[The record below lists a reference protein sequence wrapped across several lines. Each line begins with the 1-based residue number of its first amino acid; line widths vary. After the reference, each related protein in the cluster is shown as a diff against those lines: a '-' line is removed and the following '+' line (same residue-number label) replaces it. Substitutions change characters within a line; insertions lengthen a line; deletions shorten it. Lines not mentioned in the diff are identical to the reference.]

1 MARSNRDPAVV
12 ARQLRI
18 DSVRATNAAKAG
30 HPTSAASA
38 ADLIAVLAAA
48 HFRADLDDPANPSND
63 RFVLS
68 KGHASVL
75 LYAWLKTMGAI
86 SDEELLGY
94 AQLDSRLEGHP
105 RPVLPWVDVATGS
118 LGQGVAAAVG
128 LALSLQKLEHSP
140 ARVYVLC
147 GDSEMAEGSVW
158 EAFEH
163 AAHYGLNNLVVLV
176 DVNGLGQR
184 GPTMIGQQTG
194 PYAERARAFGLQAL
208 EIDGHDLAQ
217 IDAAL
222 RTAAASTERPTVIVA
237 RTEKGR
243 GLGAVEGAEGWHGRP
258 LADAD
263 SALAGLG
270 VHPAAAVAPLRPE
283 PMPARVMPQ
292 RSKPVLPSY
301 ELGELIP
308 TRLAYGEALVALGR
322 ARGDVVVLDA
332 ETSNS
337 TYAELFR
344 DAYPDRYF
352 EMFISEQQMIA
363 AATGLAARGWMPFA
377 STFAAFT
384 TRAFEFVRMSAIGG
398 AAIRLCGSH
407 AGLTPGESGPSG
419 MALEDIAC
427 FRAIAGSV
435 VLQACDGNQAAQLV
449 QTMAEAEGFAYLRT
463 HRSGSPVIYEAGQTF
478 PIGGSRVLRRSADD
492 VLTLVASG
500 VTVHPALG
508 AAALLQEQ
516 GIAARVIDCYSIKPI
531 DAVTLLAAATDT
543 DLIVTAEDHYLEG
556 GLGSAVAEVLAE
568 AGSGTRLH
576 RLAITRIPGSAPVAT
591 LMSAHGLDADG
602 IASTAQAAMREPASA

>member
-1 MARSNRDPAVV
+1 MSRSNRDPAVL

-18 DSVRATNAAKAG
+18 DSVRATNAASAG

-38 ADLIAVLAAA
+38 ADLIAVLAGA
-48 HFRADLDDPANPSND
+48 HFRADLDDPANPGND

-75 LYAWLKTMGAI
+75 LYSWLKIMGAI
-86 SDEELLGY
+86 NDEELLGY

-118 LGQGVAAAVG
+118 LGQGIATAVG

-140 ARVYVLC
+140 ARVFVLC

-163 AAHYGLNNLVVLV
+163 AAYFGLNNLIVLI

-184 GPTMIGQQTG
+184 GPTMVGQHTG
-194 PYAERARAFGLQAL
+194 PYAERARAFGWQAL

-217 IDAAL
+217 IDAAF
-222 RTAAASTERPTVIVA
+222 RAAAASTDRPTVLVA

-270 VHPAAAVAPLRPE
+270 VHPATAVAPLSP
-283 PMPARVMPQ
+283 PALTRD
-292 RSKPVLPSY
+292 KPRRGKLALPSY

-322 ARGDVVVLDA
+322 AREDVVVLDA

-344 DAYPDRYF
+344 DAFPDRYF

-435 VLQACDGNQAAQLV
+435 VLQPCDGNQAAQLV
-449 QTMAEAEGFAYLRT
+449 QTMADADGFAYLRT
-463 HRSGSPVIYEAGQTF
+463 HRSGSPVIYPAGESF
-478 PIGGSRVLRRSADD
+478 PIGGSRVLRSSAAD
-492 VLTLVASG
+492 VVTIVASG
-500 VTVHPALG
+500 VTVHPALQ
-508 AAALLQEQ
+508 AAALLDGK
-516 GIAARVIDCYSIKPI
+516 GIAARVIDCYSVKPI
-531 DAVTLLAAATDT
+531 DADSLLTAAADT
-543 DLIVTAEDHYLEG
+543 DLLVTAEDHYIEG

-568 AGSGTRLH
+568 AGSGTPLR
-576 RLAITRIPGSAPVAT
+576 RLAVGRVPGSAPVGT
-591 LMSAHGLDADG
+591 LMAAHGLDADG
-602 IASTAQAAMREPASA
+602 IVATTQAAMSAQART

>member
-1 MARSNRDPAVV
+1 HRDPAVL

-18 DSVRATNAAKAG
+18 DSVRATHAAKAG

-48 HFRADLDDPANPSND
+48 HFRADLDEPADSAND

-75 LYAWLKTMGAI
+75 LYSWLKSAGAI
-86 SDEELLGY
+86 TDEELLGY

-118 LGQGVAAAVG
+118 LGQGIAAAVG

-163 AAHYGLNNLVVLV
+163 AAHFGLNNLVVLV

-184 GPTMIGQQTG
+184 GPTMVGQQTG
-194 PYAERARAFGLQAL
+194 PYAERARAFGWQAL
-208 EIDGHDLAQ
+208 EIDGHDHAQ
-217 IDAAL
+217 IDAAY
-222 RTAAASTERPTVIVA
+222 RAAAASVERPTVIVA
-237 RTEKGR
+237 KTEKGR

-258 LADAD
+258 LADAE
-263 SALAGLG
+263 SALEGLG
-270 VHPAAAVAPLRPE
+270 VHPAAVFAPLPA
-283 PMPARVMPQ
+283 PAMTARVTPQ
-292 RSKPVLPSY
+292 RSAATLPSY

-308 TRLAYGEALVALGR
+308 TRLAYGEALVALGG

-352 EMFISEQQMIA
+352 EMYIAEQQMVA
-363 AATGLAARGWMPFA
+363 AAAGLAARGWMPFA

-384 TRAFEFVRMSAIGG
+384 TRAFELVRMSAIGG

-419 MALEDIAC
+419 MALEDLAC

-435 VLQACDGNQAAQLV
+435 VLQPCDGNQAAQLV
-449 QTMAEAEGFAYLRT
+449 QTMADAHGFAYLRT
-463 HRSGSPVIYEAGQTF
+463 HRSGAPVIYPAGETF
-478 PIGGSRVLRRSADD
+478 PIGGSRVLRSSPDD
-492 VLTLVASG
+492 TVTIVASG
-500 VTVHPALG
+500 TTVHPAL
-508 AAALLQEQ
+508 AAVPLLRDQ
-516 GIAARVIDCYSIKPI
+516 GVAARVVDCYSIKPI
-531 DAVTLLAAATDT
+531 DADTILAAAADSE
-543 DLIVTAEDHYLEG
+543 LIVTAEDHYPEG

-568 AGSGTRLH
+568 AGAGTPLR

-602 IASTAQAAMREPASA
+602 IARTVLAARRELVG

>member
-1 MARSNRDPAVV
+1 MSISHREPAVL

-18 DSVRATNAAKAG
+18 DSVRATNAASAG

-38 ADLIAVLAAA
+38 ADLIAVLAAS
-48 HFRADLDDPANPSND
+48 HFRADLEDPANPGND

-86 SDEELLGY
+86 TDEELLGY

-128 LALSLQKLEHSP
+128 LALSIKTLERSP

-147 GDSEMAEGSVW
+147 GDSEMAEGSAW

-163 AAHYGLNNLVVLV
+163 GAYYGLNNLIVMI

-184 GPTMIGQQTG
+184 GPTMVGQQTD
-194 PYAERARAFGLQAL
+194 PYAERARAFGWQAL
-208 EIDGHDLAQ
+208 EVDGHNVEQ

-222 RTAAASTERPTVIVA
+222 RAAAASDRPTAIVA

-270 VHPAAAVAPLRPE
+270 VHPAAAVAPLPPPSVAERVTRKRRQ
-283 PMPARVMPQ
+283 PA
-292 RSKPVLPSY
+292 LPSY

-308 TRLAYGEALVALGR
+308 TRLAYGEALVALGH
-322 ARGDVVVLDA
+322 ARDDIVVLDA

-435 VLQACDGNQAAQLV
+435 VLQPCDGNQTAQLV
-449 QTMAEAEGFAYLRT
+449 QTMAAAQGFAYLRT
-463 HRSGSPVIYEAGQTF
+463 HRSGSPVIYPSGESF
-478 PIGGSRVLRRSADD
+478 PIGGSRTLRASAADA
-492 VLTLVASG
+492 VTIIASG

-508 AAALLQEQ
+508 AASALQEQ
-516 GIAARVIDCYSIKPI
+516 GVAARVIDCYSIKPI
-531 DAVTLLAAATDT
+531 DAETLQAAAADT
-543 DLIVTAEDHYLEG
+543 SLLVTAEDHYVEG

-568 AGSGTRLH
+568 AGAGIPLH
-576 RLAITRIPGSAPVAT
+576 RLAVSRVPGSAPVNR

-602 IASTAQAAMREPASA
+602 IAKTTLAAMHEHAST

>member
-1 MARSNRDPAVV
+1 MSRSNRDPAVL

-18 DSVRATNAAKAG
+18 DSVRATNAASAG

-38 ADLIAVLAAA
+38 ADLIAVLAGA
-48 HFRADLDDPANPSND
+48 HFRADLDDPANPGND

-75 LYAWLKTMGAI
+75 LYSWLKTMGAI

-118 LGQGVAAAVG
+118 LGQGIATAVG

-140 ARVYVLC
+140 ARVFVLC

-163 AAHYGLNNLVVLV
+163 AAYFGLNNLIVLV

-184 GPTMIGQQTG
+184 GPTMVGQQTG
-194 PYAERARAFGLQAL
+194 PYAERARAFGWQAL
-208 EIDGHDLAQ
+208 EIDGHDLEQ
-217 IDAAL
+217 IDAAF
-222 RTAAASTERPTVIVA
+222 RAAAASTERPTVIVA

-270 VHPAAAVAPLRPE
+270 VHPATAVVPLP
-283 PMPARVMPQ
+283 PPAITRD
-292 RSKPVLPSY
+292 KPRRGKISLPSY

-322 ARGDVVVLDA
+322 AREDVVVLDA

-344 DAYPDRYF
+344 DAIPERYF

-435 VLQACDGNQAAQLV
+435 VLQPCDGNQAAQLV
-449 QTMAEAEGFAYLRT
+449 QTMADADGFAYLRT
-463 HRSGSPVIYEAGQTF
+463 HRSGSPVIYPAGESF
-478 PIGGSRVLRRSADD
+478 PIGGSRVLRSSAAD
-492 VLTLVASG
+492 VVTIVASG
-500 VTVHPALG
+500 VTVHPALQ
-508 AAALLQEQ
+508 AAALLDGK
-516 GIAARVIDCYSIKPI
+516 GISARVIDCYSVKPI
-531 DAVTLLAAATDT
+531 DVDTLLAAAADT
-543 DLIVTAEDHYLEG
+543 DVLVTAEDHYIEG

-568 AGSGTRLH
+568 AGSGTPLR
-576 RLAITRIPGSAPVAT
+576 RLAVSRVPGSAPVGT

-602 IASTAQAAMREPASA
+602 IVRTTQAAMGVRAST